1 MDLQRQRPTSRAEAD
16 KYLEQLRA
24 SYGAANTKKDDMLH
38 SLIALNSKNLYK
50 DPGHFLFELLQ
61 NADDNSYD
69 DPKPRVS
76 LKLMKH
82 DGYKL
87 TITSNELGFT
97 FNDVDAI
104 SDITKSTKRINERG
118 QRDSTGEKGIGFK
131 SVFSVADVV
140 EIRSG
145 FFSFK
150 FDCHQKL
157 GMVVPQPLDTAP
169 SSPCVRGSQI
179 LLHLKGVQEYNRVL
193 KDLSA
198 LDPQVLLF
206 FRKLKRIRIS
216 YNNQSAD
223 FRATQ
228 TSAGFATKKSI
239 SAKYDSASRDA
250 TLNFYCF
257 QHVIKD
263 VAEHETRSG
272 IQKTAISLA
281 FPVTK
286 DGMPD
291 TRGQKTYATLPIAD
305 FGWKFAINADF
316 VLTASRETF
325 EDELEWNKKLR
336 NGVLDAALKALK
348 TLAMEPSFST
358 SWYSWLLRHDSTSA
372 FWKSLEDGLFLHLS
386 NSKVLASQDDAL
398 GLAIPCGLL
407 YIPEA
412 FRFNEIFILRDKV
425 SDRRHLAFDH
435 DQPWSNSSTARVLKR
450 LGVKEM
456 TSEILVNELKEWL
469 SFGSRRCLGNGKAWF
484 EKLANILKD
493 EHHLKTRL
501 RTLPIVFLR
510 DVTWVTAN
518 EPHLYLESNIRSNI
532 PASFKARMAHP
543 GVVKVPGVRELY
555 QMLGLQPLQ
564 TEHVCRQVLDIHE
577 SLTTGPDK
585 KGRSLETFVSEIKF
599 FFHNWTVVDK
609 VKSTPKWKNLKFIQE
624 RESGHTPSLYLI
636 KKGTWLYLEQTDS
649 DSKLVSKHK
658 SDVRSFINV
667 IHPQYIQDICHNE
680 DQVRWF
686 QNWLHKSCGLN
697 VRPRLTYGSR
707 NYNGPG
713 STHFL
718 TEEGKFLVENDPVG
732 FLIECCNHWSYR
744 SQIDGGVSTFLEKK
758 LTTLLFPCTD
768 GVNRVLSGTVWE
780 ASKNNEL
787 KQILS
792 LLDYLQLPDG
802 PDWKSFLPRFGVI
815 TGPGSHA
822 LLVQL
827 RRLSDSSPRSKNALR
842 EYDCG
847 MIYTWMGKLRP
858 EVLEQRKAQMS
869 FPWVYDSKSGH
880 WNQLDECV
888 WQSLF
893 ALKQK
898 PVLRE
903 IYPTCGEL
911 FQKQLKVRDACI
923 EDFVEEG
930 ISVVGQMPGMND
942 AERSMAFLKKISHL
956 MVAGDKSLEPKVLIA
971 QKVFPLS
978 IRDSVGEEDQLKTI
992 NLASG
997 LDSWYI
1003 PDKAELRERFRG
1015 QIHMLASTEEETA
1028 ELMPLIECLG
1038 FADRLLSNAVN
1049 AKPYTTGQKY
1059 LDKVRTWE
1067 VRQKRLNLLYVL
1079 DKEKDDVVEEI
1090 RRCAVYVLDKQEI
1103 VHYVNDTEV
1112 EREFESVR
1120 HEWETNTQP
1129 TQPMEIFISK
1139 NADNFKVAKLLGDR
1153 FCSRLGI
1160 EDEKIRDMAIAIHRA
1175 PLKDFIS
1182 IVDQYNIE
1190 INDKEKIDISEYVEK
1205 PVEVEDDT
1213 REEFLRMASIVFES
1227 VPVTTTG
1234 ESGIVGAFG
1243 VASLAAPQGVVPQ
1256 GVVPQGVAPQWES
1269 PNDILGREGE
1279 KYVNDLFGEFFS
1291 DWNPEEHWTSDLRK
1305 RYGFSGFEEKN
1316 FADFTFADSEG
1327 RMAKF
1332 LGLWTPDA
1340 RSLQKYA
1347 GKTVRYH
1354 IELKSTIHGE
1364 HESFEMSA
1372 GQVVMARKYRLRP
1385 QDAYPKDVFVLM
1397 RLYDF
1402 RSERKGI
1409 KCCIDPWN
1417 NDKMVFGFPE
1427 KVGGKIV

>member
-76 LKLMKH
+76 LKLMKQ

-179 LLHLKGVQEYNRVL
+179 FLHLKGVQEYNR
-193 KDLSA
+193 KAQADS
-198 LDPQVLLF
+198 D
-206 FRKLKRIRIS
+206 S

-257 QHVIKD
+257 QHVIED

-348 TLAMEPSFST
+348 ILALEPSCST
-358 SWYSWLLRHDSTSA
+358 SWYSWLLRHDTTSA
-372 FWKSLEDGLFLHLS
+372 FWKSLEGGLFGHLS

-398 GLAIPCGLL
+398 GLAIPRSLL
-407 YIPEA
+407 YIPET
-412 FRFNEIFILRDKV
+412 FRLNEAFILRDKA
-425 SDRRHLAFDH
+425 SDRRHLALNH
-435 DQPWSNSSTARVLKR
+435 DQSWRNSNTARVLKR

-456 TSEILVNELKEWL
+456 TSEILVNELEEWL
-469 SFGSRRCLGNGKAWF
+469 SVGTQRCRGNSKAWL

-493 EHHLKTRL
+493 EHHFKTRL

-510 DVTWVTAN
+510 DGTWVTAN
-518 EPHLYLESNIRSNI
+518 EPHLYLESDIRSDI

-543 GVVKVPGVRELY
+543 DVVKNPCIRQLY

-564 TEHVCRQVLDIHE
+564 TEHVCRQVLDIHD
-577 SLTTGPDK
+577 SLMTGPDK
-585 KGRSLETFVSEIKF
+585 EGRSLETFVSEIKF
-599 FFHNWTVVDK
+599 FFYNWTVVDK
-609 VKSTPKWKNLKFIQE
+609 VKSTSKWENLKFIQE
-624 RESGHTPSLYLI
+624 QESDHTPSVYLI
-636 KKGTWLYLEQTDS
+636 ERGTWLYIEQIDS

-658 SDVRSFINV
+658 YDVRSFINV
-667 IHPQYIQDICHNE
+667 IHPQYVQDICHDE
-680 DQVRWF
+680 DQVRRF

-697 VRPRLTYGSR
+697 VRPWLTWGCRDYSVR
-707 NYNGPG
+707 EV
-713 STHFL
+713 S
-718 TEEGKFLVENDPVG
+718 
-732 FLIECCNHWSYR
+732 SYTN
-744 SQIDGGVSTFLEKK
+744 SSID
-758 LTTLLFPCTD
+758 
-768 GVNRVLSGTVWE
+768 
-780 ASKNNEL
+780 
-787 KQILS
+787 
-792 LLDYLQLPDG
+792 
-802 PDWKSFLPRFGVI
+802 
-815 TGPGSHA
+815 
-822 LLVQL
+822 
-827 RRLSDSSPRSKNALR
+827 
-842 EYDCG
+842 
-847 MIYTWMGKLRP
+847 
-858 EVLEQRKAQMS
+858 RKAQMS

-898 PVLRE
+898 PVLSE
-903 IYPTCGEL
+903 TYPTCCEL

-923 EDFVEEG
+923 KDFVEEG
-930 ISVVGQMPGMND
+930 ISVVGQMPGLNE

-956 MVAGDKSLEPKVLIA
+956 MVAGDKSLEPKILIA

-978 IRDSVGEEDQLKTI
+978 IKDSVSEEDQLKTSI
-992 NLASG
+992 SQVDWIL
-997 LDSWYI
+997 
-1003 PDKAELRERFRG
+1003 
-1015 QIHMLASTEEETA
+1015 
-1028 ELMPLIECLG
+1028 
-1038 FADRLLSNAVN
+1038 DRLLSNAVK

-1059 LDKVRTWE
+1059 LDKVKTWE

-1079 DKEKDDVVEEI
+1079 NKEKDDVVEEI
-1090 RRCAVYVLDKQEI
+1090 RKCAVYVVDKQEI
-1103 VHYVNDTEV
+1103 IHYFNDTEV
-1112 EREFESVR
+1112 EREFGSVR
-1120 HEWETNTQP
+1120 HEWETN

-1153 FCSRLGI
+1153 FCPRLCI
-1160 EDEKIRDMAIAIHRA
+1160 EDEKIRDMAIGIHRA

-1182 IVDQYNIE
+1182 VVDQYNVE
-1190 INDKEKIDISEYVEK
+1190 IINKEKIDISEYVEK
-1205 PVEVEDDT
+1205 PVEVEDDI
-1213 REEFLRMASIVFES
+1213 REEFLRMARMGFEG
-1227 VPVTTTG
+1227 VPVTNTR
-1234 ESGIVGAFG
+1234 ESGLVEAFG
-1243 VASLAAPQGVVPQ
+1243 VASLAEPQEVVPQ
-1256 GVVPQGVAPQWES
+1256 GVVPQGVAPQQES

-1291 DWNPEEHWTSDLRK
+1291 DWNPEKHWTSDLRK
-1305 RYGFSGFEEKN
+1305 HYGFSHFEEKN

-1354 IELKSTIHGE
+1354 IELKSTVNGE
-1364 HESFEMSA
+1364 HESFEMSPS
-1372 GQVVMARKYRLRP
+1372 QVVMARKYRLRP
-1385 QDAYPKDVFVLM
+1385 QDAYPKDVFILM

-1402 RSERKGI
+1402 RSETKGI
-1409 KCCIDPWN
+1409 KCCIAPWN
-1417 NDKMVFGFPE
+1417 NDKMVFEFPA
-1427 KVGGKIV
+1427 KVEGRIV

>member
-76 LKLMKH
+76 LKLMKQ

-179 LLHLKGVQEYNRVL
+179 FLHLKGVQEYNRVL
-193 KDLSA
+193 KELSA
-198 LDPQVLLF
+198 LDPQ
-206 FRKLKRIRIS
+206 
-216 YNNQSAD
+216 
-223 FRATQ
+223 
-228 TSAGFATKKSI
+228 
-239 SAKYDSASRDA
+239 
-250 TLNFYCF
+250 
-257 QHVIKD
+257 HVIED

-325 EDELEWNKKLR
+325 ED
-336 NGVLDAALKALK
+336 D
-348 TLAMEPSFST
+348 
-358 SWYSWLLRHDSTSA
+358 
-372 FWKSLEDGLFLHLS
+372 LFGHLS

-398 GLAIPCGLL
+398 GLAIPRSLI
-407 YIPEA
+407 YIPET
-412 FRFNEIFILRDKV
+412 FRLNEAFILRDKA
-425 SDRRHLAFDH
+425 SDRRHLALNH
-435 DQPWSNSSTARVLKR
+435 DQSWRNSNTARVHKR

-456 TSEILVNELKEWL
+456 TSEILVNELEEWL
-469 SFGSRRCLGNGKAWF
+469 SVGTQRCRGNSKAWL

-493 EHHLKTRL
+493 EHHFKTRL
-501 RTLPIVFLR
+501 RTLPIVFLL
-510 DVTWVTAN
+510 DGTWVTAN
-518 EPHLYLESNIRSNI
+518 EPHLYLESDIRSDI

-543 GVVKVPGVRELY
+543 DVVKNPCIRQLY

-564 TEHVCRQVLDIHE
+564 TEHVCRQVLDIHD
-577 SLTTGPDK
+577 SLMTGPDK
-585 KGRSLETFVSEIKF
+585 EGRSLETFVSEIKF
-599 FFHNWTVVDK
+599 FFYNWTVVDK
-609 VKSTPKWKNLKFIQE
+609 VKSTSKWENLKFIQE
-624 RESGHTPSLYLI
+624 QESDHTPSVYLI
-636 KKGTWLYLEQTDS
+636 EKGTWLYIEQIDS

-658 SDVRSFINV
+658 YDVRSFINV
-667 IHPQYIQDICHNE
+667 IHPQYVQDICHDE
-680 DQVRWF
+680 DQVRRF

-697 VRPRLTYGSR
+697 VRPWLTWGCRDYSVR
-707 NYNGPG
+707 G
-713 STHFL
+713 STHYL
-718 TEEGKFLVENDPVG
+718 TNEGEFLVKNDPIG
-732 FLIECCNHWSYR
+732 FLIECCNHWNYH
-744 SQIDGGVSTFLEKK
+744 SQIDGGVSTCLEKK
-758 LTTLLFPCTD
+758 LITLSFPCTD
-768 GVNRVLSGTVWE
+768 GVNRGLSGTVWE

-787 KQILS
+787 KQMLS
-792 LLDYLQLPDG
+792 LFDHLQLPDG
-802 PDWKSFLPRFGVI
+802 PDWKSFLPRFGAI
-815 TGPGSHA
+815 TGLGSHA
-822 LLVQL
+822 LLGQL
-827 RRLSDSSPRSKNALR
+827 RKLSDSSPRSKNALR

-858 EVLEQRKAQMS
+858 EVLKQRKAQMS
-869 FPWVYDSKSGH
+869 FPWVYGSKSGH

-898 PVLRE
+898 PVLSE
-903 IYPTCGEL
+903 TYPTCCEL

-923 EDFVEEG
+923 KDFVEEG
-930 ISVVGQMPGMND
+930 ISVVGQMPGLNE

-956 MVAGDKSLEPKVLIA
+956 MVAGDKSLEPKILIA

-978 IRDSVGEEDQLKTI
+978 IKDSVSEEDQLKTI

-1003 PDKAELRERFRG
+1003 PDKAEL
-1015 QIHMLASTEEETA
+1015 H
-1028 ELMPLIECLG
+1028 
-1038 FADRLLSNAVN
+1038 RLLSNAVK

-1059 LDKVRTWE
+1059 LDKVKTWE

-1079 DKEKDDVVEEI
+1079 NKEKDDVVEEI
-1090 RRCAVYVLDKQEI
+1090 RKCAVYVVDKQEI
-1103 VHYVNDTEV
+1103 IHYVNDTEV

-1120 HEWETNTQP
+1120 HEWETN

-1153 FCSRLGI
+1153 FCSCLCI
-1160 EDEKIRDMAIAIHRA
+1160 EDEKIRDMAIGIHRA

-1182 IVDQYNIE
+1182 VVDQYNVE
-1190 INDKEKIDISEYVEK
+1190 IINKEKIGISEYVEK
-1205 PVEVEDDT
+1205 PVEVEDDI
-1213 REEFLRMASIVFES
+1213 REKFLRMARMGFEG
-1227 VPVTTTG
+1227 VPVTNTR
-1234 ESGIVGAFG
+1234 ESGLVEAFG
-1243 VASLAAPQGVVPQ
+1243 VASLAVPQEVVPQ
-1256 GVVPQGVAPQWES
+1256 GVVPQGES

-1291 DWNPEEHWTSDLRK
+1291 DWNPEKHWTSDLRK
-1305 RYGFSGFEEKN
+1305 HYGFSHFEEKN

-1332 LGLWTPDA
+1332 LGLWTPNA

-1347 GKTVRYH
+1347 GKT
-1354 IELKSTIHGE
+1354 
-1364 HESFEMSA
+1364 
-1372 GQVVMARKYRLRP
+1372 VVMARKYRLRP
-1385 QDAYPKDVFVLM
+1385 QDAYPKDVFILM

-1402 RSERKGI
+1402 RSETKGI

-1417 NDKMVFGFPE
+1417 NDKMVFEFPA
-1427 KVGGKIV
+1427 KVEGRIV